1 MVELVASRRRPRAKT
16 RTRPKPARTK
26 ARTASPPRKRAAAS
40 NVGHVVEP
48 TTEPW
53 PPPPTAEPLL
63 LALAREL
70 TARGPDVASA
80 EQFHALVVSAF
91 AAYGPDTVLASALR
105 EDWLR
110 GRGDKSA
117 SLALGW
123 AREQVRL
130 ALVDALVRARGARLV
145 RADTDVDTLGWL
157 WLAACEALAHEVPGA
172 VTDRVQAFAAFLA
185 AS

>member
-1 MVELVASRRRPRAKT
+1 MEPRP
-16 RTRPKPARTK
+16 
-26 ARTASPPRKRAAAS
+26 SPPQ
-40 NVGHVVEP
+40 
-48 TTEPW
+48 
-53 PPPPTAEPLL
+53 AELLL

-70 TARGPDVASA
+70 TARAHSVSSA

-91 AAYGPDTVLASALR
+91 AAYGPETVLAGALR

-117 SLALGW
+117 ALALGW

-130 ALVDALVRARGARLV
+130 ALVDALVRARGSRLV

-172 VTDRVQAFAAFLA
+172 VSDRVQAFAAFMA